1 MNRINAIMVY
11 AVIIIWTGI
20 VLLYGVTGAG
30 RNNISINEKISRQA
44 PVSKKSICIPTYD
57 PRLVSGISLYY

>member
-20 VLLYGVTGAG
+20 ILLYGVSGAG
-30 RNNISINEKISRQA
+30 KSHGQSDNGISRRP
-44 PVSKKSICIPTYD
+44 PVSQHLRQIPAYD
-57 PRLVSGISLYY
+57 PRLASWTPLYY